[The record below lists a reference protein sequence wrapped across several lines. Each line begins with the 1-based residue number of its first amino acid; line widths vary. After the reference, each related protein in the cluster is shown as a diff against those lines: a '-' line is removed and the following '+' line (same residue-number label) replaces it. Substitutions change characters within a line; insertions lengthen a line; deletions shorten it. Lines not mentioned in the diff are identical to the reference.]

1 MLFAML
7 MLTVENISNTKC
19 SRSLLVPDAE
29 RDNKRCSN
37 KDSFTFSPSS
47 IKRCVFFAHGFPLCP
62 HISFCT
68 LRDSC
73 QTNQA
78 SPTAIIMIV
87 GKVMGLLVA
96 SVKDTATAT
105 FCYLAFVLLFILY
118 CLGKHM
124 PYIWR

>member
-7 MLTVENISNTKC
+7 MLTVENTSNAKC

-29 RDNKRCSN
+29 RDNKRCSH

-47 IKRCVFFAHGFPLCP
+47 IKKCVFFAHHFPLCP

-68 LRDSC
+68 LGDGC
-73 QTNQA
+73 QTSQA

-87 GKVMGLLVA
+87 GKVMRLLVA
-96 SVKDTATAT
+96 SVKDAAAT
-105 FCYLAFVLLFILY
+105 FCCLSLVLLIILY
-118 CLGKHM
+118 CLGRHM